1 MSRALLIGYGQCTST
16 KRFFFC
22 ACNGPRK
29 RKETQAE
36 RELREVPWLCL
47 SRKLVIPM
55 LSGGGEGGGEEFLNF
70 AAYLACVAWRFKQ
83 SERAA
88 ANTSGE
94 AARRNLGE
102 RLSQTPR
109 GFAASFR
116 SFAAFSARSDC
127 LNRRATQATVYL
139 GDGGVCPF
147 QRAVGRGVH
156 KLIIK

>member
-1 MSRALLIGYGQCTST
+1 MITRVINWLWSVYIDQTL
-16 KRFFFC
+16 FFC

-47 SRKLVIPM
+47 SRKLVIPL

-116 SFAAFSARSDC
+116 NFLSALRLLKPPSYAGYSILGRLRRLSFSKSCWARS
-127 LNRRATQATVYL
+127 T
-139 GDGGVCPF
+139 
-147 QRAVGRGVH
+147 
-156 KLIIK
+156 